1 MSKYTKIFTT
11 PYVPKY
17 GPVPLSEI
25 GQMMKERKQVVDAS
39 ILQDERTMAMLDQVS
54 MGLNEDEKNTL
65 FSSVEPYYK
74 DAQSRIQSGD
84 YNLRDIDLQTRRD
97 ATRIAGIVQGFQ
109 GLKEQKQKDIE
120 NFYKLNKDADPVQL
134 QAMLSVAGMPS
145 IKMDEET
152 GLPTL
157 SHSIGNIKIPEF
169 ETPEIR
175 DQRVLDPLKLDK
187 VNQRE
192 VFGFDMGDL
201 TIYEEDEK
209 PEKPIGSGDF
219 FEQPYYSSRV
229 MYQQLQAGPQIP
241 RKEKSIEDITFDDL
255 DKIENESAR
264 SFAKAIASNFLDED
278 GNEVDNF
285 GEKYSMAIE
294 NYIKQNSQIEG
305 ASYNVFTNEELDEN
319 RKRFIDNKDIYGQEF
334 FIPSTGQRLN
344 FEELFEEYG
353 TGDYKNL
360 KDKED
365 FMKQIALKGETT
377 DETGFYTL
385 SGSGIVVNIGDVQA
399 IMDKENV
406 DQMDMETREA
416 SNSLTNPYN
425 FEPVTLTRAGTGE
438 DSDKLFDITIEKD
451 VKFMLGNRYVTPDI
465 QGAKPVTSYTVT
477 MEKDGKTKTYTYNS
491 FNRLFNKVLSPG
503 ERTQ

>member
-17 GPVPLSEI
+17 GPVPLSEV
-25 GQMMKERKQVVDAS
+25 GQMMKERKQVIDAS
-39 ILQDERTMAMLDQVS
+39 ILQDEQTMAILDQVS
-54 MGLNEDEKNTL
+54 IGLNEDEKNTL
-65 FSSVEPYYK
+65 LSSVEPYYK

-109 GLKEQKQKDIE
+109 GLKEQKQKDID
-120 NFYKLNKDADPVQL
+120 NFYKLNKDADPIQL
-134 QAMLSVAGMPS
+134 QLMLSELGMPS

-169 ETPEIR
+169 ETPEVR
-175 DQRVLDPLKLDK
+175 DQRVLDPLKLQEID
-187 VNQRE
+187 QRE
-192 VFGFDMGDL
+192 VLGFDMGDL
-201 TIYEEDEK
+201 TIYEEQTIPKERK
-209 PEKPIGSGDF
+209 RFAAASPLVSGTEPIPIAKKL
-219 FEQPYYSSRV
+219 EN
-229 MYQQLQAGPQIP
+229 
-241 RKEKSIEDITFDDL
+241 ITFDDL
-255 DKIENESAR
+255 DKIKNESAR

-294 NYIKQNSQIEG
+294 NYIEQNSQIEE
-305 ASYNVFTNEELDEN
+305 ASYNVFNNEELDEN

-353 TGDYKNL
+353 TGDYNNT
-360 KDKED
+360 KDRED

-406 DQMDMETREA
+406 DQMDMETRQA

-438 DSDKLFDITIEKD
+438 DSDQLFDVTIEKD

-465 QGAKPVTSYTVT
+465 KGAKPVTSYIVT
-477 MEKDGKTKTYTYNS
+477 MEKDGKTNTYTYNS